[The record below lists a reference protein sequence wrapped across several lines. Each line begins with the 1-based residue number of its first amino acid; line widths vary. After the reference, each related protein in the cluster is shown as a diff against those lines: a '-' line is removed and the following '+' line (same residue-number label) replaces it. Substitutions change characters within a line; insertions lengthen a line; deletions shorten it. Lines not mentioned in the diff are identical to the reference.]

1 MFAVEVYAAVRQF
14 VFVDGKSRREADR
27 VFGLSGDTIAKMC
40 RYSMPPGFSRQR
52 PGAPITD
59 SLAPSS
65 PGTPAKDFGAV
76 IVQDT
81 DGVGFA
87 RKVETRCACRGAT
100 EGAL

>member
-52 PGAPITD
+52 PGASDHGFLGAIV
-59 SLAPSS
+59 SR
-65 PGTPAKDFGAV
+65 TPAKDFGAV